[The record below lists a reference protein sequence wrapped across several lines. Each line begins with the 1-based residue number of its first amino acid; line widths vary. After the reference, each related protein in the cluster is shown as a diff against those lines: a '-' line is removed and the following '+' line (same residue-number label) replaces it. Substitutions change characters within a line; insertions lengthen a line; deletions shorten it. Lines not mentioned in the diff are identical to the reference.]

1 MCAMDTSPERT
12 ALCVRLGGM
21 VKLVMCIA
29 METRRVGAG
38 ANVTVLVLVCA
49 LVTLQGQI
57 VEIAHMDFLAPTVPF
72 FVMLLFHA
80 PVGVCARSLAG
91 VCVIMRALMWRLGVL
106 SVLRGS
112 MVRTARWRVMRRRT
126 AMDVA
131 CAVRRMG
138 SACVGVGLLGMRVV
152 SVRTIATRWL

>member
-1 MCAMDTSPERT
+1 MWMGILVGTLGVMGVSGVLPDGMD
-12 ALCVRLGGM
+12 L
-21 VKLVMCIA
+21 
-29 METRRVGAG
+29 RV
-38 ANVTVLVLVCA
+38 LSS
-49 LVTLQGQI
+49 
-57 VEIAHMDFLAPTVPF
+57 
-72 FVMLLFHA
+72 VMLQVRALA
-80 PVGVCARSLAG
+80 AACARSLAG